1 MLHYE
6 MQWKTVLIQ
15 IVVYNKIF
23 KINIDINERVYFLV
37 KLGE

>member
-15 IVVYNKIF
+15 IVVYNKRFI
-23 KINIDINERVYFLV
+23 INIDINEREYFLV
-37 KLGE
+37 KFGE